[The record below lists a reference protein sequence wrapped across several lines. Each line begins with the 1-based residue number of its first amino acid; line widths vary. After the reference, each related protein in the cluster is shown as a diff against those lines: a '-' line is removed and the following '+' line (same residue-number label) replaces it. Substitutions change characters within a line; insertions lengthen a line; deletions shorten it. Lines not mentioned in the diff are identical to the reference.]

1 MKFKSVL
8 AAIALIACG
17 SVSAQNVTKADLSK
31 LENQVNALS
40 QKIAQLEEKVERVVT
55 ENVNLVEQL
64 NLKTV
69 TSYADKNGMQWD
81 VVKVEPNGTD
91 VKIFMR
97 ITNNTGV
104 ERSVMVN
111 PSSPNSYAIDS
122 NSNQQVNKYLF
133 HEGFQHIPI
142 PHGTPVN
149 VYVTLNRVPVTTAY
163 LSVFQFVYNDQST
176 NTKDI
181 LVKFTGIHTPR

>member
-1 MKFKSVL
+1 MKFKTILVV
-8 AAIALIACG
+8 IALIVCG
-17 SVSAQNVTKADLSK
+17 SVSAQNATKADLAK

-40 QKIAQLEEKVERVVT
+40 LKIAQLEEKVERVVS

-64 NLKTV
+64 DLKTM
-69 TSYADKNGMQWD
+69 TSYTDKNGIQWD

-104 ERSVMVN
+104 QRSVMVN
-111 PSSPNSYAIDS
+111 PASPNSYAIDS
-122 NSNQQVNKYLF
+122 NSNQQVNKYMF
-133 HEGFQHIPI
+133 QEGFQHITI

-149 VYVTLNRVPVTTAY
+149 VYVTLNYVPVTTAY
-163 LSVFQFVYNDQST
+163 LIVFQFVYNDQST
-176 NTKDI
+176 NTNDV
-181 LVKFTGIHTPR
+181 LVKFMGIHTPR

>member
-8 AAIALIACG
+8 AAIALIVCG

-55 ENVNLVEQL
+55 ENINLVEQL
-64 NLKTV
+64 DLKTV
-69 TSYADKNGMQWD
+69 TSFKDKNGLQWD

-104 ERSVMVN
+104 QRSVMVN
-111 PSSPNSYAIDS
+111 PSSSNSYAIDS
-122 NSNQQVNKYLF
+122 NSNQQTNKYLF
-133 HEGFQHIPI
+133 QEGYQHIPI
-142 PHGTPVN
+142 PNGVPVN
-149 VYVTLNRVPVTTAY
+149 VYVTLNYVPVTTAY
-163 LSVFQFVYNDQST
+163 LSVFQFVYNDQLT
-176 NTKDI
+176 NANDV